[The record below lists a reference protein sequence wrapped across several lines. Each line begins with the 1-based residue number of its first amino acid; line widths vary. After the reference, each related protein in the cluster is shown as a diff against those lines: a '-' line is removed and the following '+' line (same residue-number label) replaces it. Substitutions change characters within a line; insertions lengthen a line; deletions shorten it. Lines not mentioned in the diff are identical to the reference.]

1 MKRPGKPRG
10 QHYLSHQAVDTDH
23 GIILDVTVTPGDVN
37 DSVPYLEQIE
47 RINSQIIPLQAAA
60 ADAAYDFPLAHRV
73 LDDLGIAFFV
83 RHQKHGDNSKTEFKH
98 DDFRYDEE
106 NDLYVC
112 PQGNPLRRNIL
123 TRTASGLYWQYIAQ
137 KADCKDC
144 PLRHKCLSETDRRG
158 ARKLEHSYFRP
169 AVSKH
174 LDRRG
179 EPVYQDAPMPVYETL
194 LKLIADKDYFVIT
207 TNVDH
212 CFQKAGFDKKR
223 LFYTQGDYGLF
234 QCSEPCCQET
244 FDNEEV
250 IREMVKR
257 QEDMKIPT
265 ELLPTCPHCGKP
277 LTMNLRSDDTF
288 VEDKG
293 WHRAAERYENFFRTR
308 AGQKILFLE
317 LGVGYNT
324 PVIIKY
330 PFWQMTAK
338 NPNATY
344 ICINQGQAVCPQE
357 IELQSVCINADIGQV
372 LQSLSDAAVE

>member
-212 CFQKAGFDKKR
+212 RFQKAGFDKKR

-244 FDNEEV
+244 FDNEAV

-257 QEDMKIPT
+257 QEDMKVPT
-265 ELLPTCPHCGKP
+265 ELLPVCPHCGKP
-277 LTMNLRSDDTF
+277 LTMNLRSDNKF
-288 VEDKG
+288 VEDEG
-293 WHRAAERYENFFRTR
+293 WHRAAERYENFLRTR
-308 AGQKILFLE
+308 EGQKILFLE

-338 NPNATY
+338 NPDATY
-344 ICINQGQAVCPQE
+344 ACINQGQAVCPQE
-357 IELQSVCINADIGQV
+357 IEQRSICMNADTGQI
-372 LQSLSDAAVE
+372 LQNLSDAAIQ